1 VYRRACASRIAAE
14 VVRQAPIND
23 CNGAQC
29 ATTGPGRS
37 ETLKRQRKRFQ
48 LEAEIGGGAIQL
60 RRPLR
65 SPQKLSTHRNQSW
78 LVGDFAS
85 KRALV
90 EFTPKDRF
98 TGTLQIS

>member
-1 VYRRACASRIAAE
+1 VPVSDRFGGR
-14 VVRQAPIND
+14 
-23 CNGAQC
+23 G
-29 ATTGPGRS
+29 ATTGCGRS

-85 KRALV
+85 KRSLV